1 MTPEELAAAVALI
14 CGEEVAFEYS
24 VRTKRGKATSTWK
37 MRNIKRPRARRLHD
51 EIARIATGP
60 TKAAAMEQMV
70 ELAVEWAD
78 KVNERRA
85 RMREL
90 RAKAQKMGLA

>member
-14 CGEEVAFEYS
+14 CGEEVMFQYS
-24 VRTKRGKATSTWK
+24 VRTKRGKATSTWIMHHVRK
-37 MRNIKRPRARRLHD
+37 PGSRRLD
-51 EIARIATGP
+51 SSAARIATGP
-60 TKAAAMEQMV
+60 TKVAAMEQMV
-70 ELAVEWAD
+70 GLAVEWAD